1 MRHPLSPP
9 RSLPRQQR
17 GVTLIIA
24 LIVLLIIGLTSAS
37 VMRGALVSD
46 QIANNTRTQVTAAQA
61 ADLAL
66 RYCESQLSA
75 AGASANVTLVP
86 APAAGASAAWE
97 SAANWF
103 TGSTLGASVKEV
115 PASVMGSGNST
126 VTYPTLPQCIIE
138 QAPAALGANVYVV
151 TARGFSPDY
160 HANASTGR
168 TDAGSAVWVQSTVK
182 F

>member
-1 MRHPLSPP
+1 MRHTLCAP

-24 LIVLLIIGLTSAS
+24 LIVLLIIGLTSVS

-75 AGASANVTLVP
+75 AGATAAVTLLP
-86 APAAGASAAWE
+86 APAAGAAAAWE

-103 TGSTLGASVKEV
+103 TGGKKGVSVNEV
-115 PASVMGSGNST
+115 PASVMGSANST
-126 VTYPTLPQCIIE
+126 VTYSTLPQCIIE
-138 QAPAALGANVYVV
+138 RAPAALGSTVYVV

-160 HANASTGR
+160 HANSNTGR